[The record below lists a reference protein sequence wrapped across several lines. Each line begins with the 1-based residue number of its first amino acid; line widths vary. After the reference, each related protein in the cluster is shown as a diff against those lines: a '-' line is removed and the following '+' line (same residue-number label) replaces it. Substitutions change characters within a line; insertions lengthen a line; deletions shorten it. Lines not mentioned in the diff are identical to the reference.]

1 VYTKRLTGDAR
12 GLKIGVV
19 REGFGWPNSERD
31 VDEMVK
37 AAAQKLTRA
46 GATVAEVSVPL
57 HRDGPHIWNAIAVEA
72 AWLWRLSLARR
83 VAVGRSPNRASATD
97 FGTKLA
103 KPCPGQPKQA
113 VASQPATHQSPTLDR
128 GGADY
133 DPESRLEKQF
143 LVDELT
149 VGMFVCALDRPWLDT
164 PFLIQGFLIED
175 EETLAQ
181 VRQICRYVS
190 VDLSR
195 SGIDDAEYLALRP
208 ARVEAKRVRG
218 TAPSPPTDQRAQ
230 PRSLVPRWL
239 QALFWIF
246 GPNWRQPEEQPP
258 PAHLPEKD
266 LRPAPVDRVK
276 RAAVPK
282 RKAPSATAL
291 ERNPPGI
298 ALAAPGDLLAWLGEQ
313 LERLRFSGGRESSAT
328 ADAPGSAGAPRLKR
342 SASGRLNYE
351 SVPLEQELLRANDR
365 FGAAIDMLGTVMHD
379 IQVGKGLEIEAV
391 ESVVED
397 LVESIIRHPGAL
409 QLVSRM
415 READESSYTH
425 ALQVGVLLVSFG
437 RELGFSR
444 DELTHL
450 GQVGMLLDI
459 GKLRIDQ
466 RILNKRTHLTPKE
479 FDEVKRHVEYG
490 LEIIEA
496 SAVAHPDVVTGVA
509 QHHERLNGSG
519 YPQGLQDPEI
529 SPIGKMAGIVD
540 TFSALTSI
548 RPYAEPVS
556 PYAAMQQ
563 LQAWA
568 DTYFNSGLVELFIQ
582 AIGIFPVGTLVELST
597 GELAVVLEQSRPRR
611 LKPKVLVISA
621 PDKTPLEIPFV
632 LDLLHPECD
641 SADRVPY
648 IRQGLAAASFAVDP
662 REYYVS
668 RS

>member
-1 VYTKRLTGDAR
+1 
-12 GLKIGVV
+12 
-19 REGFGWPNSERD
+19 
-31 VDEMVK
+31 
-37 AAAQKLTRA
+37 
-46 GATVAEVSVPL
+46 
-57 HRDGPHIWNAIAVEA
+57 
-72 AWLWRLSLARR
+72 
-83 VAVGRSPNRASATD
+83 
-97 FGTKLA
+97 
-103 KPCPGQPKQA
+103 
-113 VASQPATHQSPTLDR
+113 
-128 GGADY
+128 
-133 DPESRLEKQF
+133 LEKQF
-143 LVDELT
+143 SVDELT
-149 VGMFVCALDRPWLDT
+149 LGMFVCALDRPWLDT

-181 VRQICRYVS
+181 LRQICRYVT

-195 SGIDDAEYLALRP
+195 SGIDDAEYLVSRPERP
-208 ARVEAKRVRG
+208 ARVGANPVRA
-218 TAPSPPTDQRAQ
+218 TAPSLPTDQRAQ

-239 QALFWIF
+239 QALFWIL
-246 GPNWRQPEEQPP
+246 GPNWRQPEEKPP
-258 PAHLPEKD
+258 LARPEKD

-276 RAAVPK
+276 RAAAPK
-282 RKAPSATAL
+282 FKAPSATAL
-291 ERNPPGI
+291 ERNAAG
-298 ALAAPGDLLAWLGEQ
+298 LGSAAPGDLLAWLGEQ
-313 LERLRFSGGRESSAT
+313 LERLRFSGRQGPSD
-328 ADAPGSAGAPRLKR
+328 ADDPGSANAPRLKR
-342 SASGRLNYE
+342 SGSSARPYYE

-466 RILNKRTHLTPKE
+466 RILNKRAHLTPKE

-548 RPYAEPVS
+548 RPYAEPLS

-563 LQAWA
+563 LQGWA

-621 PDKTPLEIPFV
+621 PDKTPLKIPFV

>member
-1 VYTKRLTGDAR
+1 
-12 GLKIGVV
+12 
-19 REGFGWPNSERD
+19 
-31 VDEMVK
+31 
-37 AAAQKLTRA
+37 
-46 GATVAEVSVPL
+46 
-57 HRDGPHIWNAIAVEA
+57 
-72 AWLWRLSLARR
+72 
-83 VAVGRSPNRASATD
+83 
-97 FGTKLA
+97 
-103 KPCPGQPKQA
+103 
-113 VASQPATHQSPTLDR
+113 
-128 GGADY
+128 
-133 DPESRLEKQF
+133 
-143 LVDELT
+143 
-149 VGMFVCALDRPWLDT
+149 
-164 PFLIQGFLIED
+164 LIED
-175 EETLAQ
+175 EATLAQ
-181 VRQICRYVS
+181 LRQICRHVT

-195 SGIDDAEYLALRP
+195 SAIDDVEYLASRAEP
-208 ARVEAKRVRG
+208 STRDEAKRIRTTV
-218 TAPSPPTDQRAQ
+218 PSASIDPRAQ
-230 PRSLVPRWL
+230 TRSLVPRWL
-239 QALFWIF
+239 QALFWS
-246 GPNWRQPEEQPP
+246 GANWRQPDKKPP
-258 PAHLPEKD
+258 PATLPAKE
-266 LRPAPVDRVK
+266 LRPSPANRVK
-276 RAAVPK
+276 RATVP
-282 RKAPSATAL
+282 RIQADASSVTAL
-291 ERNPPGI
+291 KHNPTGI

-313 LERLRFSGGRESSAT
+313 LERLRFRGHQEPSTT
-328 ADAPGSAGAPRLKR
+328 ADAAGPATAARLKR
-342 SASGRLNYE
+342 GAKLHYE
-351 SVPLEQELLRANDR
+351 SVPLEQELLSANDR

-425 ALQVGVLLVSFG
+425 ALQVAVLLVSFG

-459 GKLRIDQ
+459 GKLRIDP
-466 RILNKRTHLTPKE
+466 RILNKRAHLTPAE

-496 SAVAHPDVVTGVA
+496 SAVAHPDVVTGVK

-519 YPQGLQDPEI
+519 YPQGLPDPEI
-529 SPIGKMAGIVD
+529 SPIGKIAGIVD

-548 RPYAEPVS
+548 RPYAEPLS
-556 PYAAMQQ
+556 PYEAMQQ
-563 LQAWA
+563 LQGWA

-621 PDKTPLEIPFV
+621 PDKTSLEIPFV

-648 IRQGLAAASFAVDP
+648 IRRGLPAASFAVDP

>member
-1 VYTKRLTGDAR
+1 
-12 GLKIGVV
+12 
-19 REGFGWPNSERD
+19 
-31 VDEMVK
+31 M
-37 AAAQKLTRA
+37 
-46 GATVAEVSVPL
+46 
-57 HRDGPHIWNAIAVEA
+57 
-72 AWLWRLSLARR
+72 
-83 VAVGRSPNRASATD
+83 
-97 FGTKLA
+97 
-103 KPCPGQPKQA
+103 
-113 VASQPATHQSPTLDR
+113 
-128 GGADY
+128 
-133 DPESRLEKQF
+133 EKQF

-175 EETLAQ
+175 QETLAQ
-181 VRQICRYVS
+181 LRQICRYVT

-195 SGIDDAEYLALRP
+195 SGIDEAEYLALRP
-208 ARVEAKRVRG
+208 ARVEATRVR
-218 TAPSPPTDQRAQ
+218 TAAPSPPPDQRAY

-246 GPNWRQPEEQPP
+246 GPNWRPPEEKPP
-258 PAHLPEKD
+258 PAHPSEKD
-266 LRPAPVDRVK
+266 LRPAPVDHGK
-276 RAAVPK
+276 RAAAPK
-282 RKAPSATAL
+282 LKAPSVISL
-291 ERNPPGI
+291 ERKPGG
-298 ALAAPGDLLAWLGEQ
+298 AGLAAPDLLAWLGEQ
-313 LERLRFSGGRESSAT
+313 LERLRFSGSQGRSDADDPES
-328 ADAPGSAGAPRLKR
+328 ADAPRSKRSGSARLY
-342 SASGRLNYE
+342 YE

-409 QLVSRM
+409 QLVARM
-415 READESSYTH
+415 READESRYTH
-425 ALQVGVLLVSFG
+425 ALQVGVLLVTFG

-548 RPYAEPVS
+548 RPHAQPVS
-556 PYAAMQQ
+556 PYEAMQQ
-563 LQAWA
+563 LQGWA

-632 LDLLHPECD
+632 LDLLHPESD

>member
-1 VYTKRLTGDAR
+1 
-12 GLKIGVV
+12 
-19 REGFGWPNSERD
+19 
-31 VDEMVK
+31 
-37 AAAQKLTRA
+37 
-46 GATVAEVSVPL
+46 
-57 HRDGPHIWNAIAVEA
+57 
-72 AWLWRLSLARR
+72 
-83 VAVGRSPNRASATD
+83 
-97 FGTKLA
+97 
-103 KPCPGQPKQA
+103 
-113 VASQPATHQSPTLDR
+113 
-128 GGADY
+128 
-133 DPESRLEKQF
+133 LEKQF

-175 EETLAQ
+175 QETLAQ
-181 VRQICRYVS
+181 LRQICRYVT

-195 SGIDDAEYLALRP
+195 SGIDEAEYLALRP
-208 ARVEAKRVRG
+208 ARVEATRVRT
-218 TAPSPPTDQRAQ
+218 TAPSPPTDQRAL

-239 QALFWIF
+239 QGLFWVF
-246 GPNWRQPEEQPP
+246 RPNWRPPEEKPP
-258 PAHLPEKD
+258 TGHPPEKD
-266 LRPAPVDRVK
+266 LRPAPVDHVK
-276 RAAVPK
+276 RAAVSK
-282 RKAPSATAL
+282 FKAPSASAL
-291 ERNPPGI
+291 ERKPGGVG
-298 ALAAPGDLLAWLGEQ
+298 LPAPDLLAWLGEQ
-313 LERLRFSGGRESSAT
+313 LERLRFSGRHGAGDTDDPAS
-328 ADAPGSAGAPRLKR
+328 ADAPRSKRSGSAKLY
-342 SASGRLNYE
+342 YE

-548 RPYAEPVS
+548 RPHAEPLS

-563 LQAWA
+563 LQGWA

-632 LDLLHPECD
+632 LDLLHPESD